1 MQSLLNNK
9 SKERP
14 KTHLI
19 IKRKT
24 SECTEAPNSP
34 LRKKKTARKEKE

>member
-1 MQSLLNNK
+1 MKKAVEDQEDKMQNLLNNK

-14 KTHLI
+14 KTHII

-24 SECTEAPNSP
+24 SECT
-34 LRKKKTARKEKE
+34 